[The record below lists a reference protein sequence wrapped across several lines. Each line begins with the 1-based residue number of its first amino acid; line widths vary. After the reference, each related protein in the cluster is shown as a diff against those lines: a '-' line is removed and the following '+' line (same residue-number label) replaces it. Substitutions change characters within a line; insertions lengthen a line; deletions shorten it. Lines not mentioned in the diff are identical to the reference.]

1 MFCFSPLNS
10 LVCAAW
16 VVSLSVVWT
25 GGLTAQTKTVDSG
38 ELRFANPAGLTP
50 DEAKQ
55 WVVEQARIRALAD
68 AFGTRVQS
76 ETVMSVTEAN
86 GTVDDAFT
94 ELSVSQV
101 KGEWLQTLEVI
112 GPTAFVQDNDFW
124 WTVRIRGKAR
134 PLRETRVE
142 LDFALVE
149 DVQARIPLESLAHGD
164 RIRCGFISPVDGH
177 AMFFYVESGTVYV
190 LAEDPT
196 AWAAEVEGQQRY
208 SLFTPSHEWREA
220 DVPEMMSSLEGYA
233 YGFQALNPGDVD
245 VQGMLIAAFSTERFS
260 PPIAE
265 GQSEISTLG
274 EADFERWIKR
284 KSGASDAFQVE
295 RQPVRIRAK
304 KSY

>member
-1 MFCFSPLNS
+1 MSRPFPLKFPA
-10 LVCAAW
+10 CAACFF
-16 VVSLSVVWT
+16 VLFTVYV
-25 GGLTAQTKTVDSG
+25 GEGLAQTKTVDSG

-55 WVVEQARIRALAD
+55 WVIEQARIRALAD

-86 GTVDDAFT
+86 GVVDDAFT

-112 GPTAFVQDNDFW
+112 GPTPFVQDNDFW

-134 PLRETRVE
+134 PLKETRVE
-142 LDFALVE
+142 LDFTLVE

-177 AMFFYVESGTVYV
+177 AMFFYLESGTVYV

-196 AWAAEVEGQQRY
+196 AWATEVQGQQRY

-220 DVPEMMSSLEGYA
+220 AVPETLSSLDGYA

-245 VQGMLIAAFSTERFS
+245 VQGMLVATFSTERFS

-265 GQSEISTLG
+265 GQADISTLDE
-274 EADFERWIKR
+274 EAFDRWIKR

-304 KSY
+304 KTY